1 MQSTSIRQIKAAIWN
16 QAFLGS
22 ARVSR
27 SFIEKFS
34 LKNLVLMTPSPTHCT
49 FVERFCRRFA
59 FVYFNHEKFGKFD
72 KRE

>member
-34 LKNLVLMTPSPTHCT
+34 LKNLVLMTPKPP
-49 FVERFCRRFA
+49 
-59 FVYFNHEKFGKFD
+59 K
-72 KRE
+72 